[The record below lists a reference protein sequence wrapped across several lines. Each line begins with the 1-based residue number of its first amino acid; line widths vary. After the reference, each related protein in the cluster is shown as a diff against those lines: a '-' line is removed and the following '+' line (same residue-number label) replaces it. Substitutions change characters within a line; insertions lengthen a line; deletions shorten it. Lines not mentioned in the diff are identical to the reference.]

1 MFGSIS
7 KIYKLVFFSVSQQG
21 YVNYMYYSMMMHA
34 WVKRD
39 RVQPASISQ
48 AMLNL
53 CRITSGLKLDPIRP
67 PTPHSKKLI
76 HSDRKAGYIGWYAG
90 LLIYLDTCR

>member
-7 KIYKLVFFSVSQQG
+7 KIYKLVYHSVSQQG

-48 AMLNL
+48 AMPNL
-53 CRITSGLKLDPIRP
+53 CWITSGLKLDPPPP
-67 PTPHSKKLI
+67 PTPRNLFI
-76 HSDRKAGYIGWYAG
+76 QIGRLVILAGMLVG
-90 LLIYLDTCR
+90 